1 MHTFSIRE
9 LRERSGD
16 LVRGLESGQIAII
29 TKHGR
34 PVGVTLP
41 MSDHLL
47 EAGVA
52 LALAV
57 ELYRGQVISTGLA
70 ARLAGLSYVEFVE
83 HLSRLRIPVADYGA
97 EQLDRELDLLE

>member
-1 MHTFSIRE
+1 MQVFSIRE

-16 LVRGLESGQIAII
+16 LVRELESGQIAII
-29 TKHGR
+29 TKQGR

-57 ELYRGQVISTGLA
+57 ELYRSEIVSTSLA
-70 ARLAGLSYVEFVE
+70 AKVAGLSYIEFAE
-83 HLSRLRIPVADYGA
+83 HLSRLRIPLADYGA
-97 EQLDRELDLLE
+97 EQLDRELEVLG